1 MNSQDH
7 ETLSA
12 MLDNEADEL
21 ELRRL
26 VKATAGDPDLASKWK
41 RLNLVQALIHD
52 DNLKSTGELHF
63 TGNRLSD
70 AVAAAIAHEPEQLA
84 ETAVGNRWAQ
94 PLAKVAIAASVAMAF
109 FVGMQ
114 VSVNES
120 SRLPGTPEV
129 AQQGQ
134 AGDAGQA
141 AELPVT
147 ELAVVE
153 NRPAGAPQVDPEAR
167 LRLEEYIRSASITRD
182 EPQKLEQLEDSP
194 LYRLVN
200 ERQD

>member
-21 ELRRL
+21 EFRRL
-26 VKATAGDPDLASKWK
+26 VKATADDPELASKWE

-52 DNLKSTGELHF
+52 DNLKSSAGLHF
-63 TGNRLSD
+63 AGNRLSGV
-70 AVAAAIAHEPEQLA
+70 VAEAIAREPELLP
-84 ETAVGNRWAQ
+84 ETSAGYRWTQ
-94 PLAKVAIAASVAMAF
+94 PLAKTAIAASVAVAF
-109 FVGMQ
+109 FMGMQ
-114 VSVNES
+114 FSGNDP
-120 SRLPGTPEV
+120 SRLPGTTDV
-129 AQQGQ
+129 AQQAQ
-134 AGDAGQA
+134 AEDAEQLA
-141 AELPVT
+141 AFPVAD
-147 ELAVVE
+147 LAVVE
-153 NRPAGAPQVDPEAR
+153 SGTAGAPQVDPEAR

-200 ERQD
+200 EIQD

>member
-21 ELRRL
+21 EFRRL
-26 VKATAGDPDLASKWK
+26 VKATAGDPDLASKWE

-52 DNLKSTGELHF
+52 DNLKSTAGLHF
-63 TGNRLSD
+63 TGNRLSGV
-70 AVAAAIAHEPEQLA
+70 VAEAIAREPALQPA
-84 ETAVGNRWAQ
+84 TIVGNRWTQ
-94 PLAKVAIAASVAMAF
+94 QLAKAAIAASVAVAF

-114 VSVNES
+114 VSVNDS
-120 SRLPGTPEV
+120 SRLPGAAEV
-129 AQQGQ
+129 VQQAQ
-134 AGDAGQA
+134 AGDAGQS
-141 AELPVT
+141 AELPVA

-153 NRPAGAPQVDPEAR
+153 SGAAQVDPEAR

-200 ERQD
+200 EIQD